1 MAGYLAKYAT
11 KDAAS
16 LRDHNRPSPHLKR
29 LRATCVELAKRSAR
43 HDRESDYKYLGKWSH
58 MLGFRGHF
66 TTKSRQYSITLGRL
80 RRARARYTRLV
91 EDSRRLGETLDLKDL
106 EARLL
111 TDDDEETT
119 LVVGSW
125 AYQGTGWTRAGDETM
140 ALAAAAMAK
149 EYDQRKAAERKEA
162 KADQSKRGTRYEQ
175 RSDDD
180 R

>member
-1 MAGYLAKYAT
+1 MEPRQVAGYLAKYAT

-16 LRDHNRPSPHLKR
+16 LRDPNRPSPHLKR
-29 LRATCVELAKRSAR
+29 LRATCVDLAKRSAR
-43 HDRESDYKYLGKWSH
+43 HDRDSDYKYLGKWSH

-80 RRARARYTRLV
+80 RRARARYTRMV

-111 TDDDEETT
+111 ADDDEETT

-149 EYDQRKAAERKEA
+149 EYDQRKAAERRESIK
-162 KADQSKRGTRYEQ
+162 SV
-175 RSDDD
+175 
-180 R
+180 